1 MADIVLQPLS
11 PKLSEQAL
19 SRYIQTFLD
28 QERMS
33 VHTFLMLEKLRR
45 NKGYRNSAYSLWDYF
60 ATKRR
65 HRPYIISEQT
75 FRSYAHKLDEV
86 MVYWDHRYMEAASP
100 FARASGVCMT
110 GYKELAANLEQ
121 CPPTLYLFDRDY
133 QWSLVRTDESQNE
146 MDWNCLQI
154 GEIGSRLRP
163 TRTTSAGEPAVKPSV
178 IAAPPGTPTSN
189 LIPLLQ
195 SVPKITRL

>member
-1 MADIVLQPLS
+1 MPDIDLRPLS

-19 SRYIQTFLD
+19 SRYIGTFLD

-33 VHTFLMLEKLRR
+33 VHTFIMLEKLRR
-45 NKGYRNSAYSLWDYF
+45 NKGYQNSGYALWDYY
-60 ATKRR
+60 ATERR
-65 HRPYIISEQT
+65 RRPYIISEDT
-75 FRSYAHKLDEV
+75 FKSYSHKLDEIL
-86 MVYWDHRYMEAASP
+86 VYWDHRYVEASSP
-100 FARASGVCMT
+100 FARVSGVCIT
-110 GYKELAANLEQ
+110 SYKDIAANLAQ

-163 TRTTSAGEPAVKPSV
+163 SRTPTVAAASGKPA
-178 IAAPPGTPTSN
+178 PGTPEGPGPVSN
-189 LIPLLQ
+189 LIPLLL
-195 SVPKITRL
+195 K

>member
-1 MADIVLQPLS
+1 MPTIMLQPLS

-33 VHTFLMLEKLRR
+33 VHTFMMLEKLRR
-45 NKGYRNSAYSLWDYF
+45 SKGYRNSGYSLWDYY
-60 ATKRR
+60 ATDRR
-65 HRPYIISEQT
+65 RRPYIISEQT
-75 FRSYAHKLDEV
+75 LTSYTHKLDEIL
-86 MVYWDHRYMEAASP
+86 VYWDHRYMEAASP
-100 FARASGVCMT
+100 FARASGVCIAN
-110 GYKELAANLEQ
+110 YKELAANLEQ
-121 CPPTLYLFDRDY
+121 CPPTLYLFDRDCL
-133 QWSLVRTDESQNE
+133 WSLVRTDEAQNE

-163 TRTTSAGEPAVKPSV
+163 ARTAPAGESFGKLSSD
-178 IAAPPGTPTSN
+178 AAPEAPASN

-195 SVPKITRL
+195 SVPKIT

>member
-1 MADIVLQPLS
+1 MPDIVLQPLS

-19 SRYIQTFLD
+19 SRYIQTFLN

-33 VHTFLMLEKLRR
+33 VHTFMMLEKLRR
-45 NKGYRNSAYSLWDYF
+45 NKGYRNSGYSLWDYY
-60 ATKRR
+60 ATDRR
-65 HRPYIISEQT
+65 RRPYIISEQT
-75 FRSYAHKLDEV
+75 FTSYTHKLDEIL
-86 MVYWDHRYMEAASP
+86 VYWDHRYMEANSP
-100 FARASGVCMT
+100 FARTSGVCIAK
-110 GYKELAANLEQ
+110 YKELAAHLEN

-163 TRTTSAGEPAVKPSV
+163 TRTSSAGEPAGKPTA
-178 IAAPPGTPTSN
+178 ITNPQEAPASN